1 MFKEED
7 IQKMMKTLDLTRE
20 EAIEMMQDDLDID
33 RGEQKDFDLPA
44 EKQKAVKEIIA
55 VGTRKTGE
63 KVKRE
68 RKPNPDKREIIEI
81 VAQNL
86 TRVCS
91 ENFDRAEGITV
102 INPERQV
109 DFIYKGVAYSV
120 TLTAHR
126 PPKADKGKA

>member
-44 EKQKAVKEIIA
+44 EKQKAVKELIA

-68 RKPNPDKREIIEI
+68 RKPNEDKREIIQVLDEALTDLVDDVV
-81 VAQNL
+81 VAN
-86 TRVCS
+86 
-91 ENFDRAEGITV
+91 I
-102 INPERQV
+102 ERQV
-109 DFIYKGVAYSV
+109 DFIYNGVQYSV